1 MADQSQQAGAQNQ
14 QSSATPPQP
23 VQQQG
28 RNSYLCNIFRKGGVN
43 TCVKIDLMTLIHN
56 VCLFH

>member
-28 RNSYLCNIFRKGGVN
+28 RNNIFRKGGVN